1 MRIAGGLWRSGAPP
15 NLKRLVLAALA
26 AAVIPVAL
34 GYLVVLAVPH
44 GCHVRGAASLYRW
57 SCMLPIFLFS
67 IPVVAGVLLPLAAL
81 LNARLGRPVPD
92 GVLPTALLTGVIA
105 HLVLILAYFLLL
117 NPAYRDRFLWES
129 LAIPQ
134 PFLAGAISGAVF
146 SLALSFQN
154 RRSSQASRS
163 SRK

>member
-1 MRIAGGLWRSGAPP
+1 MRLAGELWRLGGPP
-15 NLKRLVLAALA
+15 SLKRLVLAALA
-26 AAVIPVAL
+26 AAVIPAAL

-67 IPVVAGVLLPLAAL
+67 VPVAAGVLLPLAAI

-105 HLVLILAYFLLL
+105 HLVLILGYFLLL

-146 SLALSFQN
+146 SLVLLLQT
-154 RRSSQASRS
+154 RRNS
-163 SRK
+163 

>member
-1 MRIAGGLWRSGAPP
+1 
-15 NLKRLVLAALA
+15 
-26 AAVIPVAL
+26 
-34 GYLVVLAVPH
+34 
-44 GCHVRGAASLYRW
+44 
-57 SCMLPIFLFS
+57 MLPILLFS
-67 IPVVAGVLLPLAAL
+67 VPVAAGVLLPLAAL

-105 HLVLILAYFLLL
+105 HLVLILGYFFLL

-146 SLALSFQN
+146 SLVLLLQT
-154 RRSSQASRS
+154 RRNS
-163 SRK
+163 

>member
-1 MRIAGGLWRSGAPP
+1 MRAADGLWRLGAPP
-15 NLKRLVLAALA
+15 GLKRLLIAAIA
-26 AAVIPVAL
+26 AAAIPAAL

-57 SCMLPIFLFS
+57 SCMLPILLFS
-67 IPVVAGVLLPLAAL
+67 VPVAAGVLLPLAAL

-105 HLVLILAYFLLL
+105 HLVLILGYFFLL

-146 SLALSFQN
+146 SLVLLLQTGRNS
-154 RRSSQASRS
+154 
-163 SRK
+163 